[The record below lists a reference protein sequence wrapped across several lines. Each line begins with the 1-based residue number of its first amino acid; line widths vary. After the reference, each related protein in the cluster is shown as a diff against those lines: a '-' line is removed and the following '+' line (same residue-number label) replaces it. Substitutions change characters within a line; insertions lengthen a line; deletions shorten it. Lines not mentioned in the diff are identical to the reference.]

1 MVDDFVLVKEVIDIE
16 KLDDT
21 NKISILIDTDDKLP
35 DYITYY
41 LKCCHIN

>member
-21 NKISILIDTDDKLP
+21 NKILILIDTDDKLR
-35 DYITYY
+35 DDITYY

>member
-1 MVDDFVLVKEVIDIE
+1 MADDFVLVKEVIDIE

-35 DYITYY
+35 DDITYY